1 MHLRNTAAE
10 KSAGDQID
18 RLLEMAFEE
27 DKAILE
33 AIHEEER
40 RPQTRRPVRIAI
52 DKGPTVYRKRIR
64 ERIEAEAVEHLGEP
78 VAPVFL
84 DVTQ

>member
-1 MHLRNTAAE
+1 MVVEFVGRGAIGEH
-10 KSAGDQID
+10 
-18 RLLEMAFEE
+18 
-27 DKAILE
+27 ILE
-33 AIHEEER
+33 GIHEEEQ

-64 ERIEAEAVEHLGEP
+64 EMIDAETVDHLGEP

-84 DVTQ
+84 DAEI